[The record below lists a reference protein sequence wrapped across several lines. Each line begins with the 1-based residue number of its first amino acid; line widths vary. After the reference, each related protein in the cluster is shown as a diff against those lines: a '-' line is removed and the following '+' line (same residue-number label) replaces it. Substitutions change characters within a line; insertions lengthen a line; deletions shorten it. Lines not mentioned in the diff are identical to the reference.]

1 MNSHCN
7 DWTCW
12 SVSVADGH
20 VGAIRMGIAGIDGEE
35 LADKSAIQLNKLQ
48 SGAENSQVCARCPA
62 WLSVCA
68 HGTCV
73 RAYVWARVCGQAW
86 RAMPALSTPSVRAC
100 ERAHEPPA
108 CEPAS
113 MLPCARAALA
123 LTLCACGRRR
133 RSSR

>member
-48 SGAENSQVCARCPA
+48 SGAENSQVCAAPR
-62 WLSVCA
+62 
-68 HGTCV
+68 G
-73 RAYVWARVCGQAW
+73 
-86 RAMPALSTPSVRAC
+86 
-100 ERAHEPPA
+100 
-108 CEPAS
+108 
-113 MLPCARAALA
+113 
-123 LTLCACGRRR
+123 
-133 RSSR
+133 